1 VATAATT
8 TAATFSLFGM
18 VVIMVMTVTTTALM
32 IITMLVAI
40 TTAAFVII
48 TMLVTMATAA
58 TVMAVVIISTMNVT
72 MGNFFSSRG
81 AHVTHGHAEMQ
92 VHTSQWMVRI
102 HLDELFGH
110 FDHGHR
116 TMAIVGI
123 SYEGITFSHFHTV
136 KQFTWYALYQIIF
149 VFAVGFSGIDIQ
161 LEAVTDFAVIQR
173 LFQTWNQET
182 CTMQVNQR
190 LAAFGAVQ
198 HVAGLVR
205 NGIVEGNNAQMAYIH
220 VRVPGVGA
228 PATVGREKSCAQ
240 HTGKKTE

>member
-8 TAATFSLFGM
+8 TAATFGLLGM
-18 VVIMVMTVTTTALM
+18 VVIMVMTVTVTTTALM
-32 IITMLVAI
+32 
-40 TTAAFVII
+40 VIAMI
-48 TMLVTMATAA
+48 MLVTMATAA
-58 TVMAVVIISTMNVT
+58 TVMAVMIISTMNVT
-72 MGNFFSSRG
+72 MGNFFSRRG
-81 AHVTHGHAEMQ
+81 AHITHSHAEMQ

-123 SYEGITFSHFHTV
+123 GYEGITFGHFHTV
-136 KQFTWYALYQIIF
+136 KQFTRYALYQIIF
-149 VFAVGFSGIDIQ
+149 VLAVGFGGINIQ